1 MSASGE
7 KNGAKAG
14 MGGARGKSELST
26 GQADAKAETRTE
38 DGPGAEPGAAAGSAT
53 GVEGGAE
60 GKDSTG
66 GTAGDGGA
74 GAGPKPRSVRLVL
87 FSLMIAVLLAMLD
100 NMIVG
105 TAMPTIVGELG
116 GLEHLSWV
124 VTAYTLTTAASTP
137 LWGKLGDMFGRKG
150 VFLTSIVLFLAGSM
164 TSGAAQT
171 MSQLIGFRALQGLGA
186 GGLMVGAMA
195 IMGDLIAPR
204 ERGKYMGMM
213 AGVMSL
219 AMIGGPLV
227 GGTLTDHLGW
237 RWAFYINLPLGA
249 IALAMITSVLHLPK
263 KRTKGRIDYL
273 GAALLT
279 TGITAAVLVTSWG
292 GTEYAW
298 GSGTIIGISVLAV
311 AALVAFPLV
320 ERRVAEPILPLGV
333 FRNLNFSLVTVIG
346 FLLGFVMFGAMTFLP
361 LFQQS
366 VQGASA
372 TNSGL
377 LLLPVLLP
385 MMIVSVVTGRA
396 TTKTGKYRAY
406 PIIGGALIPAGLFLL
421 AQMDVGTARL
431 TSGLYMAVLGAGM
444 GFLMQLTMLI
454 AQNSVELK
462 DMGVASSTTTL
473 FRTIGGSFGVALMGT
488 VFSGKVED
496 SMKESAAAA
505 GGQQGGGSMA
515 KLTEGGAQLDADS
528 LAKLPAK
535 VREAYEHAVASGI
548 NGVFLLAGG
557 IALIAFLAAWFIKE
571 VPLKDAEA
579 QKGQPDAG
587 QDPDAVQDISVSS
600 AEELAATDAPRGAAD
615 EEATGPVADDRTSVR
630 A

>member
-1 MSASGE
+1 M
-7 KNGAKAG
+7 
-14 MGGARGKSELST
+14 T
-26 GQADAKAETRTE
+26 
-38 DGPGAEPGAAAGSAT
+38 
-53 GVEGGAE
+53 
-60 GKDSTG
+60 
-66 GTAGDGGA
+66 
-74 GAGPKPRSVRLVL
+74 LVI

-137 LWGKLGDMFGRKG
+137 VWGKLGDLFGRKG
-150 VFLTSIVLFLAGSM
+150 VFLTSIVIFLAGSV

-195 IMGDLIAPR
+195 IMGDLVPPR

-249 IALAMITSVLHLPK
+249 VALAMVGTILHLPK
-263 KRTKGRIDYL
+263 KRSQGRIDYL

-279 TGITAAVLVTSWG
+279 AGITAAVLVTSWG
-292 GTEYAW
+292 GTEYDW
-298 GSGTIIGISVLAV
+298 SSGTILGLAALAV
-311 AALVAFPLV
+311 VALIAFVLV
-320 ERRVAEPILPLGV
+320 ERRVDEPILPLGV

-346 FLLGFVMFGAMTFLP
+346 FLLGFVMFGAMTFIP

-385 MMIVSVVTGRA
+385 MMLVSVVTGRA
-396 TTKTGKYRAY
+396 TTRTGKYRMY
-406 PIIGGALIPAGLFLL
+406 PIAGGVLIPVGLFLL
-421 AQMDVGTARL
+421 AQMGVGTTRF
-431 TSGLYMAVLGAGM
+431 TSGLYMVVLGAGM

-488 VFSGKVED
+488 VFAGRVED
-496 SMKESAAAA
+496 SMKESAAAGGQAA
-505 GGQQGGGSMA
+505 GGAA
-515 KLTEGGAQLDADS
+515 KLTEGGAQLDAAS
-528 LAKLPAK
+528 LAKLPAP
-535 VREAYEHAVASGI
+535 VREAYEHAVSSGTHT
-548 NGVFLLAGG
+548 VFLMGAA
-557 IALIAFLAAWFIKE
+557 IAVIVFVAAWFIKE
-571 VPLKDAEA
+571 VPLKGA
-579 QKGQPDAG
+579 QDQQP
-587 QDPDAVQDISVSS
+587 Q
-600 AEELAATDAPRGAAD
+600 E
-615 EEATGPVADDRTSVR
+615 
-630 A
+630 